1 MINWKVRLKNK
12 VWWLAMVPATLLLVQ
27 TICALFGITLEL
39 GAVGGKI
46 IDVINALFAVLA
58 IVGVVNDPTTVGI
71 QDSLRALTYEAPNDD
86 REAL

>member
-27 TICALFGITLEL
+27 TICALFGITMEL
-39 GAVGGKI
+39 GEVGSKI

-58 IVGVVNDPTTVGI
+58 IIGVVNDPTTVGI
-71 QDSLRALTYEAPNDD
+71 QDSLRALTYEVPNDD